1 MVLVEGSVFIYY
13 FVLFFILEPESELED
28 DEDKDINTVVTPK
41 SVDNLMDH
49 FRNWLTSVDGRHKS
63 ERVALQ
69 RSRQVL
75 GILKKISSG
84 KYNPKDLFNKSL
96 LRDHWLTKFGK
107 NAQPGN

>member
-1 MVLVEGSVFIYY
+1 MVLAEGSDIYIS
-13 FVLFFILEPESELED
+13 LCTLFILESESKSED
-28 DEDKDINTVVTPK
+28 DEDEDINIVVTPK
-41 SVDNLMDH
+41 SIDDLMDH

-75 GILKKISSG
+75 GILKNISSG
-84 KYNPKDLFNKSL
+84 EYNPKDLFNKSL